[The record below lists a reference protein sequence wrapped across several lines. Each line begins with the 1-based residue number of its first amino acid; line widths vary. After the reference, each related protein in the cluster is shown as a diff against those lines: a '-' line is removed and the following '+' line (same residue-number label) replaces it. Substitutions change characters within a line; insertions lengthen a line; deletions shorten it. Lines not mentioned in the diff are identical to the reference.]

1 MGLAQRC
8 LSGFDNRT
16 RTRGAAYA
24 RSGRVRI
31 LNSGDECLDVTVQG
45 SEYKPYAVTLDWSDA
60 AGGRMTASCTCPRF
74 ANGYLC
80 KHIWATIVFADAAKL
95 DIRVPGYSQ
104 LQVQADEGVFD
115 DEYEE
120 EEYEDGEDEYNYNDD
135 VNVWASVREEVK
147 DRFGRAGKS
156 GARQSANGVTRRPAW
171 QKAFQELTG
180 ELAADDPQEVACR
193 SRQLDRIAWYVIN
206 LSTSVAEQHLALDL
220 LQQRRNMNGGFG
232 KLVSLKYSAYM
243 ADQFHDPADR
253 DVLTMLLT
261 LANRTADGFNRY
273 GYSYG
278 YSYGMA
284 SVSQV
289 VLSPA
294 VGELLLPKLAASGR
308 LAWTLNESANC
319 EQMERLAWDAGPPWT
334 LELMIVPDDAQ
345 QHWTLTGQLR
355 RGDETRSASELIYC
369 FPQGFVLFR
378 NTLCRTTKDAAAWTS
393 WLCKHHALT
402 VPYSERD
409 TFLRSMW
416 QCPTLPPVVWPP
428 GLTLEQESL
437 PPQPRLRIRRPK
449 NARYAQAEMVAE
461 VDFQYGEEYV
471 SSEDPRGGLVQEPA
485 DASGRIERVIPRDRS
500 AEQARWAELEQPPAV
515 RIIRTFADQQPQ
527 LVIKQKQLADVV
539 ARLVAL
545 GWQVEAEGCQYRS
558 AGAFRAQVQS
568 GINWF
573 DLEATMDFDG
583 IEAPLPALLAAARH
597 GQQYVELGDG
607 SRGMLPADWLKRYAS
622 LANLGEVSD
631 GKVRFARSQALL
643 LDVLLA
649 EQRHLQ
655 VDRKFEEFRARLQA
669 FSGVT
674 AHDPPPTFR
683 GTLRDYQR
691 YGLGWLHFLR
701 DLGLGGCL
709 ADDMGLGKTVQVLA
723 LLEGR
728 RRRRLKRGE
737 QRLPSLVVVPKS
749 LVFNWMDEAQRFTPQ
764 LRVLNYTGLQRASS
778 RAQLA
783 DAQLVVTTYGT
794 LRQDIVSLKNQP
806 FDYVILDES
815 QAIKNSGSQV
825 AKASLLLQ
833 AQHRLALTGT
843 PIENHLGELW
853 SLFEFLNPG
862 MLGRSTAFASLCKA
876 AKADDQESLS
886 RLARAVAPFIF
897 RRTKENVLTELPA
910 KTEQTLYCDLAPKE
924 RKDYDQL
931 RDYYRSKL
939 SKVIDQR
946 GLKKSKIHVLEAL
959 LRLRQAACHPGLLD
973 KRKTGHPSAKL
984 DLLLEQLEAVTG
996 DGHKALVFSQFTSLL
1011 AIVRDRCDK
1020 KSIRYEYLDG
1030 QSRNRKAIV
1039 ERFQQDA
1046 SCPLFLISLKAG
1058 GHGLNLTAAD
1068 YVFILDPWWNP
1079 AVEMQAIDRTHRIGQ
1094 TRRVFAYRIIARDTV
1109 EEKVIA
1115 LQNSK
1120 RDLANAI
1127 VTANDS
1133 LIRKLTVEDLQLI
1146 LS

>member
-193 SRQLDRIAWYVIN
+193 SRQPDRIAWYVIN

-308 LAWTLNESANC
+308 LAWTLNGSANC

-355 RGDETRSASELIYC
+355 RGDETRSATELIYC

-471 SSEDPRGGLVQEPA
+471 SSEDPQGGLVQEPA

-558 AGAFRAQVQS
+558 AG
-568 GINWF
+568 
-573 DLEATMDFDG
+573 
-583 IEAPLPALLAAARH
+583 
-597 GQQYVELGDG
+597 
-607 SRGMLPADWLKRYAS
+607 
-622 LANLGEVSD
+622 
-631 GKVRFARSQALL
+631 
-643 LDVLLA
+643 
-649 EQRHLQ
+649 
-655 VDRKFEEFRARLQA
+655 A